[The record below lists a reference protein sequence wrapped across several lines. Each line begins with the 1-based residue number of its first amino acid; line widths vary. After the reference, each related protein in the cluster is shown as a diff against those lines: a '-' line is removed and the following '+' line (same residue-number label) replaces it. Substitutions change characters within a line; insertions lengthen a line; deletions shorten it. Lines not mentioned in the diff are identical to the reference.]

1 MFRKLSIAASLIVA
15 KERPG
20 NNLNPDPKGI
30 MINPKGRKFM
40 EYYFAIITINK
51 EAM

>member
-1 MFRKLSIAASLIVA
+1 MFRKLSTAASLIVA

-20 NNLNPDPKGI
+20 HNLNPDPKGI
-30 MINPKGRKFM
+30 MINPKRIKFM
-40 EYYFAIITINK
+40 EYYFAIIMINM

>member
-1 MFRKLSIAASLIVA
+1 MFRKLSIAASLLVA

-30 MINPKGRKFM
+30 KFM
-40 EYYFAIITINK
+40 EYYFAIITINM